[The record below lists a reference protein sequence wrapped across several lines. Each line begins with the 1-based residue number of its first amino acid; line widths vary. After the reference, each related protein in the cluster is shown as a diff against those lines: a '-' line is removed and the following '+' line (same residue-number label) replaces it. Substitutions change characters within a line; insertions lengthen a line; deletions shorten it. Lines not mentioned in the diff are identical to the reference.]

1 MVNFKAS
8 LMQGERKR
16 AQATQ
21 CIEDH
26 DAVSKLEKMKL
37 HAEDLKCV
45 NPDGVALKVVA
56 REKLFDGESNMHM
69 KAALVA
75 PATLARLLGAASG
88 RDLLLCRSAGPS
100 AEISYLPESSRA
112 LLCRPGSDF
121 VLSARPSAEVAEGE
135 VLLGEAQRLSLHVCE
150 DEYYEWIPFHLP
162 LDDEGCCSCELAGL
176 CIEVQLMHP
185 PRDGVPFRQ
194 DAATLNNRI
203 SKWLFDE
210 IVSDNEIFIV
220 TVPEGSTQLVL
231 RVTGCTL
238 PEVEEEEEGDGDAPR
253 EAPMEAEGDAQEGE
267 GDADQRI
274 VRSSHCYRGLVT
286 ARTRVYVG
294 RSTAFASSAS
304 HRAVCDGIHITG
316 VSMPPMRPPR
326 NAVRVITSDEE
337 MFPVHRRLLKPCIAL
352 TKAVRDT
359 ATPAPEAAVSV
370 DCATFDRVLLFLEAV
385 NRGTADTYTFD
396 MQSLP
401 QLAAAAAALQCRPLK
416 EACARKLGAFEER
429 IQIHRWADVVR
440 HNKAGGC
447 WVTMD
452 GMVYDLEA
460 WLPAHPGGATIIP
473 EQALNVDCTVLFEL
487 YHASRESFTYLKEFY
502 IGELH
507 ADDRVLVPRSDEAPS
522 DDFMQQL

>member
-121 VLSARPSAEVAEGE
+121 VLSARPSAEAAEGE

-185 PRDGVPFRQ
+185 PRDGIPFVQ
-194 DAATLNNRI
+194 DAATLNSRI

-238 PEVEEEEEGDGDAPR
+238 PDVEEDEEGGGDAS
-253 EAPMEAEGDAQEGE
+253 MEAEAE

-316 VSMPPMRPPR
+316 VIVPSMRPPR
-326 NAVRVITSDEE
+326 NAVLVMTSDEE

-401 QLAAAAAALQCRPLK
+401 ELAAAAAALQCRPLK